1 MLQLRYELAN
11 RCVGKYWLIGHYG
24 GFPTFLKEGSV
35 KPVDGVDYDIKQS
48 TMLFYQPTSKAWWL
62 CHPSYGL
69 DYGRTQWLA
78 KGAIPD
84 LVGMEQLSMVNWYVP
99 WHANQQT
106 TMLKVMSS
114 HRWLGLLAKRDGEAK
129 VNLER
134 QIEDMRQHMADLEE
148 ENSKL
153 KAQLSEAASA
163 PSQPAKGYGR
173 KDDSEWQPKAGWMN
187 KMVAMLTALDLEKW
201 SRVNYLKEKF
211 MGHHTIEPLVA
222 SHKKTLEKWGKDP
235 AYDY

>member
-1 MLQLRYELAN
+1 M
-11 RCVGKYWLIGHYG
+11 
-24 GFPTFLKEGSV
+24 KEGSV

-48 TMLFYQPTSKAWWL
+48 TMLFYQPQSKAWWI

-69 DYGRTQWLA
+69 GSERTQWLA
-78 KGAIPD
+78 KRVLPD
-84 LVGMEQLSMVNWYVP
+84 LVGMEMLSEVNWYVP
-99 WHANQQT
+99 CHARQQT
-106 TMLKVMSS
+106 STLKVLSS
-114 HRWLGLLAKRDGEAK
+114 HRWLGLLAKRDGDAK
-129 VNLER
+129 QLLEH
-134 QIEDMRQHMADLEE
+134 QVEDMRKHIADLEE

-153 KAQLSEAASA
+153 KDQLSQAASA
-163 PSQPAKGYGR
+163 PSQPVKGSGKR
-173 KDDSEWQPKAGWMN
+173 DDAEWQPKAGWMN
-187 KMVAMLTALDLEKW
+187 KMVAFLTALDLEKW